1 MDDVHKPK
9 TKGKRDG
16 QDGTDWKK
24 NRTKCLNNR
33 KFSYVSGRASIKKK
47 KEEITTGHD
56 VYYLIALYHLFHQ
69 YTINNS

>member
-47 KEEITTGHD
+47 ERRN
-56 VYYLIALYHLFHQ
+56 YYWSWCILFNCIVSFISSIH
-69 YTINNS
+69 NK